1 MPVPLRGRADEI
13 DMIDACL
20 RALRRGEGGVLV
32 IEGAAGAGKTRLLA
46 EAVAAARAAGGRVY
60 EAACDVAA
68 EMMPLS
74 PLLEA
79 FVGGADPLLDG
90 ATVKSI
96 GILPD
101 QRFWLMQE
109 LQDRLE
115 QAALRAPLAVV
126 IDDLQWADDATLLAL
141 RTLSRRLASH
151 RILWLV
157 ATRPGSAALAAGSLR
172 ETEVRTVRLGELD
185 SAAVAELAEDVLGA
199 PPDADVLAL
208 TRDVRER
215 PFLLLELLYA
225 LRDDGHVVVEG
236 DRARLVDRRLPGR
249 FRDTIVPRLGLM
261 SEPARDLV
269 QMASVLSRRFS
280 VEQLALVL
288 DRPASALRAPLAE
301 VVESGLV
308 VEQGAVL
315 GFRHDLLREAVQSAV
330 PEPIRIATQRRAVAV
345 MLEHDAPAP
354 EVATLLLDVA
364 RPGDRVA
371 IEVLRRAAR
380 ELATTAPPMAA
391 TLSRRALELAAAD
404 EPGYAELLSE
414 TVALL
419 FVAGRLNEARDL
431 AGGAL
436 TGLLAPAAEARLRL
450 ELAQVC
456 VQHSFSEVVRQSR
469 QALVLPDVP
478 ADLRLHLRIV
488 LTLGYLLDGQ
498 FAEAEATAGTDLQAA
513 RAAGDVVAEVAA
525 LTSCSAVALYRHAY
539 AEAFEHVQEA
549 ERLVRT
555 TRPRPPRVWPEVW
568 ATWLRAAVG
577 ETGLLPRIE
586 QGLRAAQGDGRAPD
600 AHWWMMLRARALLTD
615 GRLGDARAEAEA
627 VAEMVD
633 ELGLGGPAVNA
644 SSFTLAAV
652 AVHTGDP
659 QGRQVAQAAARA
671 MAADDSITMR
681 RSGAW
686 IAALLADAEGD
697 SARAMQLAAETVDA
711 LGTMSP
717 VFSTPQDPWDILSL
731 LRIALRAG
739 DRPRAEAVVREME
752 RRLANNPGYVLQAQ
766 LADHGRG
773 LLARDGAAMRTSIER
788 FAQVPSPIAR
798 GAIHEDAAEVLLDG
812 GAREEAVAQLDA
824 ALELYQAAGAEHDSA
839 RIRRRFRTLGMRR
852 RRAARSSGAGGWAG
866 LTVSELAVIR
876 VVAEGATNRQA
887 AERLFL
893 SPHTVS
899 THLRHAFDKLG
910 VRSRVELAV
919 LYAAQGADPVGR

>member
-1 MPVPLRGRADEI
+1 MVPLRGRAGEVDV
-13 DMIDACL
+13 IDARL
-20 RALRRGEGGVLV
+20 RALGRGEGGVLV

-46 EAVAAARAAGGRVY
+46 EAIVAARAAGVRVHD
-60 EAACDVAA
+60 AACDVAA

-79 FVGGADPLLDG
+79 FVGGAEPLLDG

-96 GILPD
+96 GTLPD

-126 IDDLQWADDATLLAL
+126 IDDLQWADDTTLLAL

-151 RILWLV
+151 GILWLL
-157 ATRPGSAALAAGSLR
+157 AARPGGAALAATGSLR
-172 ETEVRTVRLGELD
+172 QPEVRTLRLGALD
-185 SAAVAELAEDVLGA
+185 ATAVGALAEDVLGA

-225 LRDDGHVVVEG
+225 LRDDGHVVVDGE
-236 DRARLVDRRLPGR
+236 RARLVDRRLPGR
-249 FRDTIVPRLGLM
+249 FRDTIVRRLGLM

-269 QMASVLSRRFS
+269 QTAAVLSRRFS

-288 DRPASALRAPLAE
+288 GRPAPVLRAPLEE

-308 VEQGAVL
+308 VEQGTGL
-315 GFRHDLLREAVQSAV
+315 RFRHDLLREAVQSAV
-330 PEPIRIATQRRAVAV
+330 AAPIRIATQRRAVEA
-345 MLEHDAPAP
+345 MMADDAPAP
-354 EVATLLLDVA
+354 EVAALLLDVA

-380 ELATTAPPMAA
+380 ELTTRAPPTAA
-391 TLSRRALELAAAD
+391 TLSLRALELAAAD

-419 FVAGRLNEARDL
+419 FAAGRLTEARDL

-456 VQHSFSEVVRQSR
+456 VQQSFSEVVRQSR
-469 QALVLPDVP
+469 HGLALPGVP
-478 ADLRLHLRIV
+478 AELQLRLRIV
-488 LTLGYLLDGQ
+488 LTLGFLLNGQ
-498 FAEAEATAGTDLQAA
+498 FEDAEAAAGSDLDAA
-513 RAAGDVVAEVAA
+513 RQAGDAVAEIAA

-539 AEAFEHVQEA
+539 DEAFTHAQEA

-555 TRPRPPRVWPEVW
+555 VRPRPARVWPEVW

-577 ETGLLPRIE
+577 ETGLLPEIE

-600 AHWWMMLRARALLTD
+600 VHWWMMLRARALLTE
-615 GRLGDARAEAEA
+615 GRLADARAEAEA

-633 ELGLGGPAVNA
+633 ELDLGGPAVNA

-652 AVHTGDP
+652 AVHAADHG
-659 QGRQVAQAAARA
+659 GRQAAHAAARA

-681 RSGAW
+681 RSAAW

-697 SARAMQLAAETVDA
+697 PARAMALAAETVDA
-711 LGTMSP
+711 LGTLSP
-717 VFSTPQDPWDILSL
+717 VFSTPQDPWDVLTL

-739 DRPRAEAVVREME
+739 DAARAGVVARELE
-752 RRLANNPGYVLQAQ
+752 RRGAANPGYALHAR
-766 LADHGRG
+766 LAGHARG
-773 LLARDGAAMRTSIER
+773 LLAGDATAMRASIEH
-788 FAQVPSPIAR
+788 FADHPSPIAR
-798 GAIHEDAAEVLLDG
+798 AAVREDAAGVLLER
-812 GAREEAVAQLDA
+812 GAREEAIAQLDA
-824 ALELYQAAGAEHDSA
+824 ALELYQSAGAEHDGA
-839 RIRRRFRTLGMRR
+839 RIRRRFRELGMRR
-852 RRAARSSGAGGWAG
+852 ARTARAASTDGWGG
-866 LTVSELAVIR
+866 LTPSELAVIR
-876 VVAEGATNRQA
+876 VVAGGATNRQA
-887 AERLFL
+887 AERLYL

-910 VRSRVELAV
+910 IRSRVELAV
-919 LYAAQGADPVGR
+919 LYAAHGADPVGP